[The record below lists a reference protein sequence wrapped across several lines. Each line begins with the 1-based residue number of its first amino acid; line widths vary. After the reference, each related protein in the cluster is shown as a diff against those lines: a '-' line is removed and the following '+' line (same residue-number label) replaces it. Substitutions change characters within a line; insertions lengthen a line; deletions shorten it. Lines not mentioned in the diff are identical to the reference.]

1 MCTKAR
7 TMKRQILL
15 LRGLAILAVVA
26 HHAAAWGFVAM
37 FWWTHRYTTTSVP
50 DYSGMGSPAYW
61 LLMVPNQA
69 ALFSVP
75 AFLFISGLSAAYSV
89 GTGPLR
95 GDWRIVRARL
105 GAIIGPYLVWSL
117 VMFAID
123 AALGVRLS
131 PAEYLGRLL
140 IGRAVDAYYFVPLLV
155 QFYLVSPLVVRGVRS
170 RPWAVLGVAA
180 ALQAA
185 CTLLPYLG
193 FSTVTA
199 AGTRVPLV
207 VPAWLLVQW
216 PVYYVLGTIVGA
228 HPRQASR
235 VLNRL
240 RAPLIALTA
249 TLGVLTLLE
258 SEVLWRLTAD
268 WDWAHGNQRLSSG
281 LYALAFVLLATT
293 WRIRP
298 TSLTRAVGRAGALSY
313 GIYLMHPKALELS
326 ARAVYHLAPGLLS
339 RQVPFV
345 MLLFAVPLA
354 GCWLAMT
361 LMARSPARRVY
372 HVVFG

>member
-50 DYSGMGSPAYW
+50 DYGGMGSPAYW

-199 AGTRVPLV
+199 AGTLAMVLSGLDGPSALSSVAATLNLV
-207 VPAWLLVQW
+207 GPG
-216 PVYYVLGTIVGA
+216 LGEVGA
-228 HPRQASR
+228 TDNYGAVSQGGR
-235 VLNRL
+235 V
-240 RAPLIALTA
+240 
-249 TLGVLTLLE
+249 V
-258 SEVLWRLTAD
+258 
-268 WDWAHGNQRLSSG
+268 
-281 LYALAFVLLATT
+281 LAFLMLAGRLEVFTVLVLLTPAF
-293 WRIRP
+293 WRP
-298 TSLTRAVGRAGALSY
+298 A
-313 GIYLMHPKALELS
+313 S
-326 ARAVYHLAPGLLS
+326 A
-339 RQVPFV
+339 
-345 MLLFAVPLA
+345 
-354 GCWLAMT
+354 
-361 LMARSPARRVY
+361 
-372 HVVFG
+372 